1 MKSSR
6 SKRSAI
12 LATSHRKVLNY
23 SRHST
28 SAMIFSPGPK
38 RHSQFFVKQPEEMK
52 EEGFEGDTVPVY
64 GVPSNPLADFA
75 FAIITNQ
82 KVDLRKLLLGLIGR
96 TTRVSISEKTG
107 IREATISDYLR
118 NKRSMTCDNY
128 EKVVNALNNN

>member
-1 MKSSR
+1 
-6 SKRSAI
+6 
-12 LATSHRKVLNY
+12 
-23 SRHST
+23 
-28 SAMIFSPGPK
+28 
-38 RHSQFFVKQPEEMK
+38 MK